1 VRRRLALGPRGS
13 RTGFSQIIDWFYKL
27 HVMTDTP
34 DMEARFG
41 KRSIRY
47 TGVLSAG
54 REQHLQTGERLRLDW
69 RQEHV
74 VVNSK
79 HVVCVTYDQL
89 LDDLVFRL
97 DQSIAAG
104 NPGG

>member
-1 VRRRLALGPRGS
+1 
-13 RTGFSQIIDWFYKL
+13 
-27 HVMTDTP
+27 MTDTP

-47 TGVLSAG
+47 TGVLLIG
-54 REQHLQTGERLRLDW
+54 RDQYLQAGERLRLEW

-79 HVVCVTYDQL
+79 HVIYVTYDQL
-89 LDDLVFRL
+89 LDDLLFRL
-97 DQSIAAG
+97 DQYTVAG
-104 NPGG
+104 NEGG

>member
-1 VRRRLALGPRGS
+1 MSEGG
-13 RTGFSQIIDWFYKL
+13 DK
-27 HVMTDTP
+27 MTDTP

-47 TGVLSAG
+47 TGVLIIG
-54 REQHLQTGERLRLDW
+54 RDQHFQAGERLRLDW

-79 HVVCVTYDQL
+79 HIVCVTYDQL
-89 LDDLVFRL
+89 LEDLLLRL
-97 DQSIAAG
+97 DQSIVAG
-104 NPGG
+104 NAGG